1 MEKKKK
7 ASKSSKSSKAQPSK
21 GKNAKPQKDE
31 KPQPQKPPKGKQYQ
45 FGGKALG
52 AGRLVLALV
61 HHWASAHKNATKAEL
76 LAAFPDELVGKKYG
90 VVRDLKEAEE
100 ISKQRK
106 RYFLAEDEIVTV
118 GGRKYAV
125 TNQITATIADRI
137 IAAVGAK
144 VKA

>member
-7 ASKSSKSSKAQPSK
+7 ISKASKTSK
-21 GKNAKPQKDE
+21 GKNVKPQKDE
-31 KPQPQKPPKGKQYQ
+31 KTQPQKPPKGKQYQ
-45 FGGKALG
+45 FGGKTLG
-52 AGRLVLALV
+52 AGRIVLALV
-61 HHWASAHKNATKAEL
+61 HHWAASHRNATKAEL

-90 VVRDLKEAEE
+90 VVRELKEAEE

-106 RYFLAEDEIVTV
+106 RYFLGEDELVTV

-144 VKA
+144 VKG